1 MKDIMDGLAMV
12 RATFLS
18 VNMKPPSVILLESH
32 EEGILFLSEIRQVG
46 FWVPSGSD
54 LGKPVEMAD
63 GSVWMEIQV
72 MGIIVRWPANKIAM
86 PDGSWSYA

>member
-1 MKDIMDGLAMV
+1 MSDIMDGLAMV

-18 VNMKPPSVILLESH
+18 INMKPPSAILLESH

-63 GSVWMEIQV
+63 GSMWMEIQV
-72 MGIIVRWPANKIAM
+72 MGIIVRWPANRIAM